1 MAKTMVAMHRE
12 VRAVSRPR
20 RSVTIAT
27 VAQRAGRSISTVSAA
42 LNNASGVADSTREE
56 ILKVAEELG
65 YEVDPRARLMRAAHT
80 GIIGV
85 SYFPG
90 QAFQAELVDGLYQA
104 AERHGHGLGLAASTP
119 RHSEVEGIRALVR
132 DRCEAIIV
140 VDSRVPYEDL
150 RSAAGDVPLLVLCRQ
165 GLTDDVDAVRSAD
178 EAAVAELVE
187 HVLSSGRTD
196 LVYVDG
202 GAASSAELRADGYRR
217 AMQVHGLAERIV
229 PGGDGEE
236 DGIRAVAELAERD
249 ELPQALV
256 LYNDHAALGALLELR
271 RRGITV
277 PQQVA
282 VAGFDDVAFTALSA
296 VDLTTVHQDVDA
308 IADVAVR
315 HLVERLGC
323 EDPGRDLPVPDG
335 VQRHDQP
342 GGGVL
347 FTVPASLV
355 VRGSTAVR

>member
-1 MAKTMVAMHRE
+1 MSEE
-12 VRAVSRPR
+12 VPAVPRPR
-20 RSVTIAT
+20 RAVTIAT

-42 LNNASGVADSTREE
+42 LNNAPGVASTTREE
-56 ILKVAEELG
+56 ILRVAAELG
-65 YEVDPRARLMRAAHT
+65 YEADPRARLMRATHT

-85 SYFPG
+85 SYVPG
-90 QAFQAELVDGLYQA
+90 QAFQAELVDGLYRA
-104 AERHGHGLGLAASTP
+104 AERHGHGLALAASTP
-119 RHSEVEGIRALVR
+119 RHSEVEGIQALVR

-140 VDSRVPYEDL
+140 VDSRLPYEDL
-150 RSAAGDVPLLVLCRQ
+150 QDAASGVPLLMLCRQ
-165 GLTDDVDAVRSAD
+165 ASADDVDAVRSAD
-178 EAAVAELVE
+178 EQAVADLVE
-187 HVLSSGRTD
+187 HVVASGRTD

-202 GAASSAELRADGYRR
+202 GAASSAGLRAAGYRR
-217 AMQVHGLAERIV
+217 AVRERGLAARIV
-229 PGGDGEE
+229 AGGDEEE
-236 DGIRAVAELAERD
+236 DGIRAVAGLVERGC
-249 ELPQALV
+249 LPQALV
-256 LYNDHAALGALLELR
+256 LYNDHAALGALLELL
-271 RRGITV
+271 RRGIAV

-282 VAGFDDVAFTALSA
+282 VAGFDDVALTALSA